1 MKMWIFFLCLSMVTA
16 LVPTMVFAKKTVCTI
31 TLNSDN
37 EKKLFQSKFKG
48 EDIQF
53 TELTKFKK
61 GLKDENDWFAKA
73 CESGV
78 QCDSLVISGHFGGTF
93 FGEKNPL
100 TLPLTELDKQSCS
113 RSCKGIL
120 NSPSEVYLF
129 GCNTLADK
137 GKDTRTPAE
146 YRRILIEDG
155 ISEEN
160 ADRIVASRYSP
171 IGQSFKAS
179 MQKIFSGVPQ
189 IYGFDS
195 VGPSGKN
202 VAPKLNNYLS
212 KIPNYSDRLDELMA
226 MKVMA
231 QIKKSNDVGNRFA
244 APWTESMTGTA
255 FASCAGKIGDDRKEC
270 GLFDSKKSLQEKL
283 LLAENLM
290 NGANRRNYFLSVEEF
305 LKDKDTSKFS
315 EEEMAI
321 LRRIG
326 AQKEAALEFK
336 KAMPQLTAT
345 PELKFQMLTLGEKL
359 GWLDRDFSVSQY
371 ESQLASAARTGFTG
385 DAASALCTIAKP
397 PDLKPS
403 AIKSEWFRNPG
414 FITIVGCWQNTTGG
428 KLTPYA
434 VGELNKQLSGG
445 DSEIVVSVMSMISK
459 AGPMEPETQV
469 RIAEHLYNKDS
480 GVVAAA
486 MTTLAGIKNPDAR
499 VVQIVARG
507 LQSSDP
513 AERKRAAFTVRNM
526 QLQDPGLKR
535 QALQIAPEM
544 QPW

>member
-1 MKMWIFFLCLSMVTA
+1 MKRWIFFLLFTLMPA
-16 LVPTMVFAKKTVCTI
+16 LVFAKKTVCTI

-37 EKKLFQSKFKG
+37 EKKLFQSQYKG

-53 TELTKFKK
+53 TELTNFKK
-61 GLKDENDWFAKA
+61 GLKNENDWFTKA

-78 QCDSLVISGHFGGTF
+78 RCDSLIISGHFGGTF
-93 FGEKNPL
+93 FGETNPL
-100 TLPLTELDKQSCS
+100 SLPLTTLDQKSCS
-113 RSCKGIL
+113 RSCQGIL

-202 VAPKLNNYLS
+202 VEPKLKSYLG
-212 KIPNYSDRLDELMA
+212 KIPNYSQRLDELMA

-231 QIKKSNDVGNRFA
+231 QIKRSNDVGNRFSV
-244 APWTESMTGTA
+244 PWSESMTGTA

-270 GLFDSKKSLQEKL
+270 GLFDQTKSTQEKL
-283 LLAENLM
+283 LLAESLM

-305 LKDKDTSKFS
+305 LKDKDLSRFS
-315 EEEMAI
+315 EDEMAI

-326 AQKEAALEFK
+326 AQKEAAAEFK

-345 PELKFQMLTLGEKL
+345 PELKFQMLNLGEKL

-371 ESQLASAARTGFTG
+371 ESQLAVAARSGFSG
-385 DAASALCTIAKP
+385 DAASALCTIEKP
-397 PDLKPS
+397 PELKPP

-414 FITIVGCWQNTTGG
+414 FINIVGCWQSTTGG

-445 DSEIVVSVMSMISK
+445 NSEVVISVMSMIAK
-459 AGPMEPETQV
+459 AGPMDSETQV
-469 RIAEHLYNKDS
+469 RIAEHLSNKDF
-480 GVVAAA
+480 GVVSAA
-486 MTTLAGIKNPDAR
+486 MTTLATIKNPDPR

-513 AERKRAAFTVRNM
+513 GERKRAAFTVRNM
-526 QLQDPGLKR
+526 QLQDPALKR